1 MTTTN
6 DPYYTEDVLR
16 SLEYLDLP
24 VPKKG
29 RIHNMIL
36 KDPITQL
43 NAPKPIVL
51 KMNDSVLKASQLMKK
66 HRFGSVLIIEEDG
79 SLKGIFTEKDLLGKT
94 FDQNGDIDSIP
105 LSEVMTP
112 NPQAVNQDDT
122 IALALHLMAVG
133 GYRHVPI
140 VKDGSPVGFCS
151 IRGILRYLSENAPLL
166 TGSDDS

>member
-6 DPYYTEDVLR
+6 DPYYTEDVLQ

-24 VPKKG
+24 TPKKG

-51 KMNDSVLKASQLMKK
+51 KESDSVSKASQLMKK
-66 HRFGSVLIIEEDG
+66 HRFGSVLIIGADEK
-79 SLKGIFTEKDLLGKT
+79 LKGIFTEKDLLGKT
-94 FDQNGDIDSIP
+94 FDRNEELDSIP
-105 LSEVMTP
+105 LSEVMTLD
-112 NPQAVNQDDT
+112 PQAVNEDDT

-140 VKDGSPVGFCS
+140 VKEGTPVGFCS
-151 IRGILRYLSENAPLL
+151 IRGILRYLSEFRLA
-166 TGSDDS
+166 

>member
-1 MTTTN
+1 MTTN
-6 DPYYTEDVLR
+6 DPYYTEDVLQ

-24 VPKKG
+24 TPKKG

-51 KMNDSVLKASQLMKK
+51 KESDSVSKASQLMKK
-66 HRFGSVLIIEEDG
+66 HRFGSVLIIGADEK
-79 SLKGIFTEKDLLGKT
+79 LKGIFTEKDLLGKT
-94 FDQNGDIDSIP
+94 YDRNDELDSIP
-105 LSEVMTP
+105 LSEVMTLD
-112 NPQAVNQDDT
+112 PQAVNEDDT

-140 VKDGSPVGFCS
+140 VKEGTPVGFCS
-151 IRGILRYLSENAPLL
+151 IRGILRYLSENSL
-166 TGSDDS
+166 S